1 MEFLGDAANTSAVD
15 VIAFVREVVE
25 RFPDLRSS
33 IVEKLLGTFGDIKSG
48 KVFRGALWICGE
60 YCSSEQGAST
70 RVCHSDAADIKDVM
84 QQIRKVIGEIPILAA
99 EQRLLEQHEAEVAAA
114 ADANAT
120 PAAKGPITT
129 TKVLADGT
137 YATETVYSTNNAA
150 SLSAVKAAAKPPLRA
165 LILGGDFYTAS
176 VLASTLTKLT
186 LHFASL
192 SSDARAVNEL
202 RAESMLV
209 MTSILRVGDS
219 PFVSAPIDED
229 SAERITTCLQSLS
242 ELRPGGPAA
251 ASVKHVF
258 LEDTQAA
265 YAGMVAHGEQKA
277 AAQQAQAS
285 KATAVQADD
294 LISFRQFAKRAGDTP
309 DEVRRA
315 RPGEADRAVRGSA
328 VESDGRRDGQRRLHL
343 QAAARRP
350 ADRLLR
356 SRLRR
361 GVRAGP
367 PVRHQPR
374 SVLHCFSSSR

>member
-1 MEFLGDAANTSAVD
+1 MRAVLSA
-15 VIAFVREVVE
+15 
-25 RFPDLRSS
+25 
-33 IVEKLLGTFGDIKSG
+33 T
-48 KVFRGALWICGE
+48 
-60 YCSSEQGAST
+60 
-70 RVCHSDAADIKDVM
+70 DIKDVV
-84 QQIRKVIGEIPILAA
+84 QQIRTVLGDIPILAA
-99 EQRLLEQHEAEVAAA
+99 EQRLLDQHEAEAAA
-114 ADANAT
+114 ASVDANAT
-120 PAAKGPITT
+120 PATKGPITT

-137 YATETVYSTNNAA
+137 YATETVYSSNNAA

-186 LHFASL
+186 LRLASM
-192 SSDARAVNEL
+192 STDARAVNEL

-242 ELRPGGPAA
+242 ELRPNAPAA
-251 ASVKHVF
+251 DVVKRVF

-265 YAGMVAHGEQKA
+265 YAGMVAHGEQKV
-277 AAQQAQAS
+277 AAQKAQAS

-315 RPGEADRAVRGSA
+315 
-328 VESDGRRDGQRRLHL
+328 
-343 QAAARRP
+343 
-350 ADRLLR
+350 
-356 SRLRR
+356 
-361 GVRAGP
+361 VRALG
-367 PVRHQPR
+367 
-374 SVLHCFSSSR
+374 